1 LDTKVRHEGRRETAA
16 REKAEKEEIESLET
30 DMWRDD
36 SLER

>member
-1 LDTKVRHEGRRETAA
+1 MGHEGRRETAA
-16 REKAEKEEIESLET
+16 RERPEKEEIESLET